1 MRDPQAL
8 ISTSDLAAIL
18 DDPALRLFDCT
29 TTTVPPPPGVD
40 VPYVAVSGLAV
51 FEASHIPGSSY
62 LDIQGEFS
70 DPTTPLRFMMGPL
83 AQMQAAF
90 GRHGVGPGARVVLY
104 SRGSMMMATRFW
116 WMLRALGCEAAV
128 LDGGFDAWH
137 HEGRP
142 LATGAPR
149 SYPAATFV
157 AAPRPGLFVA
167 CDIVRAAL
175 HQPGTAIVNA
185 LNDELFRGTAPS
197 RYGRPGRIP
206 GSVQVSAATLVD
218 PATKR
223 FTTLADA
230 QAKFDA
236 QGITPDKRVIFYCG
250 GGISATIGL
259 FLLHQLGYDDLTLYD
274 ASMGEWA
281 RDPSLPI
288 ETG

>member
-1 MRDPQAL
+1 MIR
-8 ISTSDLAAIL
+8 
-18 DDPALRLFDCT
+18 
-29 TTTVPPPPGVD
+29 
-40 VPYVAVSGLAV
+40 
-51 FEASHIPGSSY
+51 
-62 LDIQGEFS
+62 
-70 DPTTPLRFMMGPL
+70 
-83 AQMQAAF
+83 
-90 GRHGVGPGARVVLY
+90 
-104 SRGSMMMATRFW
+104 
-116 WMLRALGCEAAV
+116 
-128 LDGGFDAWH
+128 
-137 HEGRP
+137 RP
-142 LATGAPR
+142 LAAGAPR

-157 AAPRPGLFVA
+157 AAPRPGLFVER
-167 CDIVRAAL
+167 DIVRAAL

-185 LNDELFRGTAPS
+185 LNDELFRGAAPS